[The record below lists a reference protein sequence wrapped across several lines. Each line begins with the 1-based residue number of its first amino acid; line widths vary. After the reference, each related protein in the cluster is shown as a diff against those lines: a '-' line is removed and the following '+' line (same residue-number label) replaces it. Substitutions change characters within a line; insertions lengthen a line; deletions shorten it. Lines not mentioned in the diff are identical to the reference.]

1 MFLIRKSLIVVALVI
16 SGTFSALT
24 NATEEY
30 RLSAF
35 ADVLGY
41 AQIKANDVIE
51 AKDFMAT
58 KIKKKPDFLE
68 LNNFCVLGVL
78 VEDFSAAIE
87 SCEAA
92 IEMSDKTR
100 KIGFSSKKKA
110 LASIHSNLAI
120 AKALSGDLQGAEYE
134 LQMALTLNSRDSNV
148 KMNIESVSYTH
159 LTLPTKRIV

>member
-1 MFLIRKSLIVVALVI
+1 MLLIKKSLIVLVLSI
-16 SGTFSALT
+16 SGIFSAFT

-41 AQIKANDVIE
+41 AQILAKDVIE
-51 AKDFMAT
+51 AKEFMSYRA
-58 KIKKKPDFLE
+58 KKKADFLE

-92 IEMSDKTR
+92 LGISDKSR
-100 KIGFSSKKKA
+100 GIGFSSKKKA
-110 LASIHSNLAI
+110 LASIHSNLAV
-120 AKALSGDLQGAEYE
+120 AKALNGDLEGAEYE
-134 LQMALTLNSRDSNV
+134 LEVALSLNSRDANV
-148 KMNIESVSYTH
+148 KVNIQWLENSN
-159 LTLPTKRIV
+159 LIAAL

>member
-1 MFLIRKSLIVVALVI
+1 MFCIRKSLIVAVLGM
-16 SGTFSALT
+16 SGSFAAFT

-41 AQIKANDVIE
+41 AQIIANDVIE
-51 AKDFMAT
+51 AKTFMAT

-92 IEMSDKTR
+92 IEMSAQSR
-100 KIGFSSKKKA
+100 EIGFSSKKKA

-120 AKALSGDLQGAEYE
+120 AKALSGDLEGAEYE
-134 LQMALTLNSRDSNV
+134 LEVALTLNSRDTNV
-148 KMNIESVSYTH
+148 KINIEWLETSNLIAS
-159 LTLPTKRIV
+159 I

>member
-92 IEMSDKTR
+92 IEMSTQSR
-100 KIGFSSKKKA
+100 EIGFSSKKKA

-120 AKALSGDLQGAEYE
+120 AKALSGDLEGAEYE
-134 LQMALTLNSRDSNV
+134 LELALSLNSRDTNV
-148 KMNIESVSYTH
+148 KINIEWLETSNLIAS
-159 LTLPTKRIV
+159 I

>member
-1 MFLIRKSLIVVALVI
+1 MFFIRKSLIVVALVI

-78 VEDFSAAIE
+78 VADFSAAIE
-87 SCEAA
+87 RSAQSRE
-92 IEMSDKTR
+92 
-100 KIGFSSKKKA
+100 IGFSSKKKA

-120 AKALSGDLQGAEYE
+120 AKALSGDLEGAEYE
-134 LQMALTLNSRDSNV
+134 LEVALTLNSRDTNV
-148 KMNIESVSYTH
+148 KINIEWLETSNLIAS
-159 LTLPTKRIV
+159 I

>member
-1 MFLIRKSLIVVALVI
+1 MELSRRLQR
-16 SGTFSALT
+16 
-24 NATEEY
+24 TEEY

-41 AQIKANDVIE
+41 AQIKANDIIE

-92 IEMSDKTR
+92 IEMSAQSR
-100 KIGFSSKKKA
+100 ELGFSSKKKA

-120 AKALSGDLQGAEYE
+120 AKALVRLRRCG
-134 LQMALTLNSRDSNV
+134 
-148 KMNIESVSYTH
+148 I
-159 LTLPTKRIV
+159 

>member
-1 MFLIRKSLIVVALVI
+1 MFMIRKSLIVAALVI

-78 VEDFSAAIE
+78 EDFSAAIE

-92 IEMSDKTR
+92 IEMSTQSR
-100 KIGFSSKKKA
+100 EIGFSSKKKA

-120 AKALSGDLQGAEYE
+120 AKALSGDLEGAEYE
-134 LQMALTLNSRDSNV
+134 LEVALTLNSRDTNV
-148 KMNIESVSYTH
+148 KINIEWLETSNLIASF
-159 LTLPTKRIV
+159 